1 MCATGD
7 PTCSTPY
14 LLAQRAGQRLQ
25 MEFLHQNRLMGKYAS
40 CKSQQFHS
48 FLYHCTFVPNCSPSL
63 RPFSISSQR
72 EWRSTAF
79 HSVQNHSTFF
89 TKIIPG
95 LQVSFNSMTHDHVF
109 FFFLLC
115 IQYFH
120 HSPAV
125 PPEMSF
131 CRSIRESNKACHVE
145 SPLHLAVPALWL
157 ICSPNPSPP
166 SRASFSHLLAPE
178 HPGILCCVH
187 LHIHILASRQNGGRV
202 LSCFESLRGGFN
214 DGSIPYCQKLPSSG
228 LLPCVFSAASV
239 VHPQTLHGKNCSF
252 PPTPLFSTGPIDKKK
267 VSSGKV
273 QNDNVL
279 FRRCGGSFLACD
291 QCCSYQLNATVFSG
305 ALSKQTTAVSKVLYM
320 GRKSFLKQT
329 NNQTIH

>member
-1 MCATGD
+1 MFFF
-7 PTCSTPY
+7 S
-14 LLAQRAGQRLQ
+14 
-25 MEFLHQNRLMGKYAS
+25 
-40 CKSQQFHS
+40 S
-48 FLYHCTFVPNCSPSL
+48 FFV
-63 RPFSISSQR
+63 FSI
-72 EWRSTAF
+72 F
-79 HSVQNHSTFF
+79 
-89 TKIIPG
+89 IIP
-95 LQVSFNSMTHDHVF
+95 LQFLQKCHFVVLYESQTKLAMWSPPCTLLFRRCGSFVVQT
-109 FFFLLC
+109 
-115 IQYFH
+115 
-120 HSPAV
+120 
-125 PPEMSF
+125 
-131 CRSIRESNKACHVE
+131 
-145 SPLHLAVPALWL
+145 
-157 ICSPNPSPP
+157 PP

-178 HPGILCCVH
+178 HPGILFCVH